1 MTKSVITNLLNDRE
15 QIDELNCEKL
25 VKSVYNLN
33 ELEFE
38 TYCTIL
44 MYGSQTVSEIRDHL
58 NNKTQ
63 FNTNPKD
70 RTMVSRALKQL
81 YLKGLVQR
89 RSETKNLLRGYYHIY
104 NAKTLQEISNE
115 VNSYIDEWYGKAKTE
130 LASIVDNFN
139 SKREKE
145 LIITNK

>member
-1 MTKSVITNLLNDRE
+1 MTKNVITDLFSY

-33 ELEFE
+33 DLEFE

-44 MYGSQTVSEIRDHL
+44 MHGAQTVTEIRDHL
-58 NNKTQ
+58 NNKSQ
-63 FNTNPKD
+63 FVSSPKD

-81 YLKGLVQR
+81 YLKGLVFR
-89 RSETKNLLRGYYHIY
+89 RSETKDLLRGYYHVYI
-104 NAKTLQEISNE
+104 AKNLQEISSE
-115 VNSYIDEWYGKAKTE
+115 VNKHIDEWYDKAKTE

-139 SKREKE
+139 AKKERE
-145 LIITNK
+145 LLITNN